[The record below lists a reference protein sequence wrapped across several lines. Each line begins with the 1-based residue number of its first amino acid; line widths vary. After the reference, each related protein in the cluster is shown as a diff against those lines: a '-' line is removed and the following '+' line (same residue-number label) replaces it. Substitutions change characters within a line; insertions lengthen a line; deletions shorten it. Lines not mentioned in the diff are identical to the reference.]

1 MKRNKLYT
9 VNSWNRNQFIK
20 NSSAN
25 TYPLGG
31 LTKVKNFLKEN
42 EDWGD
47 VASTAGDILGNTISQ
62 GKTSGVG
69 NIINTVGDIAGDIPV
84 FGGFMKGA
92 ANLVGGLVNTAF
104 GSKLN
109 KENIAK
115 FENQNTA
122 QANTIFGAS
131 NDDEV
136 LSNFANSS
144 ILSDVSRSEVG
155 SDGWFSSK
163 VKRKTRA
170 INNARQAANA
180 HTQAALLQ
188 SVDNLDTNK
197 DFGIMANFAA
207 DGGPII
213 IFPSSGQDSA
223 SFGAVDYSLRANK
236 LALEQQKLNGKFP
249 KTSPNT
255 FSLNTEVLKTFSD
268 GGGIHID
275 PKNRGK
281 FNETKRRTGKTT
293 EELTHSKNPLTR
305 KRAIFAQNAAKWH
318 HANGGYVQG
327 GTYDLDEAEIQRL
340 IDAGYQI
347 QYE

>member
-1 MKRNKLYT
+1 
-9 VNSWNRNQFIK
+9 
-20 NSSAN
+20 
-25 TYPLGG
+25 
-31 LTKVKNFLKEN
+31 
-42 EDWGD
+42 
-47 VASTAGDILGNTISQ
+47 
-62 GKTSGVG
+62 
-69 NIINTVGDIAGDIPV
+69 
-84 FGGFMKGA
+84 MKGA

-122 QANTIFGAS
+122 QANTVFGAS

>member
-31 LTKVKNFLKEN
+31 LTKVKNFLEEN
-42 EDWGD
+42 DGWGD
-47 VASTAGDILGNTISQ
+47 VASTAGDILGKSMSQ
-62 GKTSGVG
+62 GKTSGAG
-69 NIINTVGDIAGDIPV
+69 NTINTVGDIVENVPV
-84 FGGFMKGA
+84 FGGLMKGA
-92 ANLVGGLVNTAF
+92 ANLVGGLANTIF

-109 KENIAK
+109 NENIAK

-122 QANTIFGAS
+122 QANTVFGAS
-131 NDDEV
+131 NDNEV

-155 SDGWFSSK
+155 SDGWFSNK
-163 VKRKTRA
+163 AKRKTRA

-213 IFPSSGQDSA
+213 IFPSSGQDNT

-236 LALEQQKLNGKFP
+236 LALEQQKLNRRFP
-249 KTSPNT
+249 ETSPNT
-255 FSLNTEVLKTFSD
+255 SSLNTGILKTFSD

-275 PKNRGK
+275 PKNRDK

-318 HANGGYVQG
+318 HANGGYIQG
-327 GTYDLDEAEIQRL
+327 GIYDLDETEIQRL

>member
-20 NSSAN
+20 DSSAN
-25 TYPLGG
+25 TYSLGG
-31 LTKVKNFLKEN
+31 LAVVKNFLEEYK
-42 EDWGD
+42 DLGK
-47 VASTAGDILGNTISQ
+47 VASVAGDTLGNAMSQ
-62 GKTSGVG
+62 GKTSGAG
-69 NIINTVGDIAGDIPV
+69 NIVNTV
-84 FGGFMKGA
+84 
-92 ANLVGGLVNTAF
+92 L

-122 QANTIFGAS
+122 QANTVFGAS

-163 VKRKTRA
+163 AKRKTRA

-197 DFGIMANFAA
+197 DFGIMANFSA

-213 IFPSSGQDSA
+213 IFPSSGQDST

-236 LALEQQKLNGKFP
+236 LALEQQKLNRRFP
-249 KTSPNT
+249 ETSPNT
-255 FSLNTEVLKTFSD
+255 SFLNTGVLKTFSD

-305 KRAIFAQNAAKWH
+305 KRAIFALNSRHWNKH
-318 HANGGYVQG
+318 SNGGYVQG

>member
-31 LTKVKNFLKEN
+31 LTKVKNFLEEN
-42 EDWGD
+42 DGWGD
-47 VASTAGDILGNTISQ
+47 VASTAGDILGKAMSQ
-62 GKTSGVG
+62 GKTSGAG
-69 NIINTVGDIAGDIPV
+69 NVINTVGDIAKDIPV

-92 ANLVGGLVNTAF
+92 ANLVGGLVNTVI

-109 KENIAK
+109 NENIAK

-122 QANTIFGAS
+122 QANTVFGAS
-131 NDDEV
+131 NDNEV

-155 SDGWFSSK
+155 SDGWFSNK
-163 VKRKTRA
+163 AKRKTRA

-197 DFGIMANFAA
+197 DFGIMANFSA

-213 IFPSSGQDSA
+213 IFPSSG
-223 SFGAVDYSLRANK
+223 
-236 LALEQQKLNGKFP
+236 
-249 KTSPNT
+249 
-255 FSLNTEVLKTFSD
+255 
-268 GGGIHID
+268 
-275 PKNRGK
+275 
-281 FNETKRRTGKTT
+281 
-293 EELTHSKNPLTR
+293 
-305 KRAIFAQNAAKWH
+305 
-318 HANGGYVQG
+318 
-327 GTYDLDEAEIQRL
+327 
-340 IDAGYQI
+340 
-347 QYE
+347 

>member
-20 NSSAN
+20 NRSAN

-31 LTKVKNFLKEN
+31 LIGVKNFLEEYKDLGE
-42 EDWGD
+42 
-47 VASTAGDILGNTISQ
+47 VASTAGNILGNTMSQ
-62 GKTSGVG
+62 GRTSGVG
-69 NIINTVGDIAGDIPV
+69 NTINTVGDVVENIPV

-92 ANLVGGLVNTAF
+92 ANLVGGLVNTVI

-109 KENIAK
+109 NENIAK

-122 QANTIFGAS
+122 QANTAFGAS

-144 ILSDVSRSEVG
+144 MLSNVSRSDVG
-155 SDGWFSSK
+155 SDGWFSNK
-163 VKRKTRA
+163 AKRKTRA

-188 SVDNLDTNK
+188 SVDSLDTNK

-207 DGGPII
+207 NGGPII
-213 IFPSSGQDSA
+213 IFPSSGQDNT
-223 SFGAVDYSLRANK
+223 SFGAVDYSLRTNK
-236 LALEQQKLNGKFP
+236 LALEQQKLNRRFP
-249 KTSPNT
+249 ETSPNT
-255 FSLNTEVLKTFSD
+255 SSLNTGILKTFSD

>member
-31 LTKVKNFLKEN
+31 LTKVKNFLEEN
-42 EDWGD
+42 DGWGD
-47 VASTAGDILGNTISQ
+47 VASTAGDILGKAMSQ
-62 GKTSGVG
+62 GKTSGAG
-69 NIINTVGDIAGDIPV
+69 NVINTVGDIAKDIPV

-92 ANLVGGLVNTAF
+92 ANLVGGLVNTVI

-109 KENIAK
+109 NENIAK

-131 NDDEV
+131 NDNEV

-155 SDGWFSSK
+155 SDGWFSNK
-163 VKRKTRA
+163 AKRKTRA

-213 IFPSSGQDSA
+213 IFPSSGQDNT

-236 LALEQQKLNGKFP
+236 LALEQQKLNRRFP
-249 KTSPNT
+249 ETSPNT
-255 FSLNTEVLKTFSD
+255 SSLNTGILKTFSD

-327 GTYDLDEAEIQRL
+327 GIYDLDEAEIQRL
-340 IDAGYQI
+340 IDEGYQI

>member
-9 VNSWNRNQFIK
+9 VNSWNRSQFIK
-20 NSSAN
+20 DSSAN

-42 EDWGD
+42 RDWGA
-47 VASTAGDILGNTISQ
+47 VASAAGNILGNAMSQ
-62 GKTSGVG
+62 GKTSSAG
-69 NIINTVGDIAGDIPV
+69 NIINTVGDIAGNIPV

-92 ANLVGGLVNTAF
+92 ANIVGGLVNTAF

-122 QANTIFGAS
+122 QANTVFGSS

-136 LSNFANSS
+136 LSNFTNSS
-144 ILSDVSRSEVG
+144 MLSDVSRSEVG
-155 SDGWFSSK
+155 SDGWFSNK
-163 VKRKTRA
+163 AKRKTRA
-170 INNARQAANA
+170 INNARRAANA

-213 IFPSSGQDSA
+213 IFPSSGQDNA

-236 LALEQQKLNGKFP
+236 LALEQQKLNRKFP
-249 KTSPNT
+249 ETSPNT
-255 FSLNTEVLKTFSD
+255 SFLNTGVLKTFSD